1 MSDQRKKEMTI
12 NGKEYNDA
20 HIIIE
25 GDTVKI
31 QFLDKELMDEI
42 ISLFKFG
49 IEHKGQHRTV
59 YVHNIN
65 ENEII
70 LKKW

>member
-1 MSDQRKKEMTI
+1 MVI

-31 QFLDKELMDEI
+31 QFLDNELMDEI